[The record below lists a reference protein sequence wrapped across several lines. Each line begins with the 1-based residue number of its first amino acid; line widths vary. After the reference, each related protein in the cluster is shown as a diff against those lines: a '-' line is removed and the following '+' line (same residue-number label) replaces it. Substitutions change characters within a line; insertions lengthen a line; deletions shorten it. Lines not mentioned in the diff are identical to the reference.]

1 MIDRIN
7 FFDLPVNN
15 NLIKYDIIQKI
26 ATGQRDDYWLFTRL
40 YLF

>member
-1 MIDRIN
+1 MIDRRN

-15 NLIKYDIIQKI
+15 NLIKYDIQKI